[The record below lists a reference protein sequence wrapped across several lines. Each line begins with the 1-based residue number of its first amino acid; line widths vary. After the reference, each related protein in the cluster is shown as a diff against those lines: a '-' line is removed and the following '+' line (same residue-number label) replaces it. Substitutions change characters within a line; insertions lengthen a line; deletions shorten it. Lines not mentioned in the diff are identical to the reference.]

1 MNNAYAIYD
10 NQLSAWIPKIK
21 NIYEDDYQFLY
32 EYPINYSNINR
43 RLRKIICNN
52 DVCHAI
58 TENGLVFSWGND
70 SYHRGTLGLG
80 DNIYQVNTPVLNKYL
95 SNVRIFDISLSEEH
109 CAAIDFNNNLY
120 TWGYG
125 EHGELGYYNEN
136 QIKVCEP
143 LKVNICKNSF
153 LVNKIKCGK
162 YFTAGITHKG
172 IPFLFGNKVSKREN
186 INDDSIIF
194 FSFNYKF
201 KLIAKDIYC
210 GEDYLIILL
219 EKERLLIYSF
229 NDGLFEIKLNNNNN
243 NINYFI
249 SKVSIVDKNFY
260 VLDER
265 NKHLFEFI
273 HYPKNISKPF
283 NIYDFYQNEYEV
295 NPEIRL
301 SIIEMPFFVK
311 FLFFWIECSEN
322 QKKEFNSQTS
332 KMFHKLNEINFH
344 YNCNK
349 GPNINEY
356 ILFGNNRQ
364 KIELEK
370 VQFENLYS
378 KKDSNIFFKGEC
390 IISRSNKNNNFNTIN
405 INININNIDSSF
417 SSLNIP
423 ISKNYGNRNDIK
435 DNNKSKLD
443 LDIPVQS
450 INNRTDQNINNI
462 ENRKTKKHNYKY
474 GNGLNRIKYSISHD
488 KKRTKINN
496 SEYIDEE
503 KEDNYSF
510 GNLKINNKKIINT
523 KNIITIDN
531 NETTNNMLVIQN
543 NKKENNSFLI
553 KNDTNLNTNDD
564 KQIEE
569 KNDKNNYNHIPIR
582 NSKNRSC
589 SQIKEDKKLI
599 HHNTSSI
606 TININNSKKEENEFD
621 NILKDID
628 NRRLMLNQPIR
639 IEKNI
644 INTKKVL
651 SHIGKTKSKT
661 EMLIKE
667 LQETFFGKENNSKY
681 SNYYSN
687 YKKMNNK
694 DEQKEEEID
703 NDDNKAVNEK
713 EIIKKENEERMKER
727 IKKEEMKLRI
737 EREERERERLRIE
750 LEMKEKE
757 RIEKE
762 RKEKEKERI
771 EKEKKEKE
779 KEELEKIKKLK
790 KEREER
796 EKKEKEERE
805 RIERER
811 EIKEKEKREME
822 EKIRKEKEKREKE
835 RRDKEEQERKER
847 ERREKE
853 RKEKEDQERRERER
867 IQKEKK
873 EREEKERKEKE
884 EEERRDRERR
894 ERERKEKEEQERR
907 ERERI
912 QKEIKE
918 REEKERKEREEKE
931 RKEREKKEREE
942 REERER
948 INKMRLEKE
957 KLEKEIIEIRE
968 RKEKERL
975 IKEKFEKE
983 QKEKEELIK
992 KQKILEEEEKKRKE
1006 ELLEKDLRIKLE
1018 NEYKQKYEKEKKRNE
1033 EEQRK
1038 EKEKLERIEKE
1049 KNEKLLK
1056 EKNKTLEKI
1065 KELEKKEKILMEL
1078 EKEKKIKEEQ
1088 RKNLLITSEI
1098 NNFIEG
1104 KNKNVNK
1111 DKNNN
1116 YKFLPEKLRTEN
1128 ESEFLM
1134 KGIDKKNYNYT
1145 ISGNQQ
1151 INIENHQANKNINK
1165 NNLIDNININNNNE
1179 LNFHI
1184 EDIVST
1190 RDIIFDNNNTSDK
1203 IDSLGEENKN
1213 FLNDLPLKL
1222 NQNKSE
1228 NNHLKKV
1235 NNEKNF
1241 ELKIAKNNIINNN
1254 NKDENENALKFS
1266 IEDNNKINLY
1276 KSKDKEKEDSLELT
1290 NISNKENIKEKE
1302 NNNISDEDNDN
1313 EAPETVLELEEKQK
1327 KLNFNWK
1334 EKRKNRIRE
1343 IIEEKQEFEMIQ
1355 SIEDTLQNKD
1365 NKADFNLQLPLPYNN
1380 DSEQP
1385 IITPVSEIS
1394 TNNMRHISTYDQNI
1408 ISSIRK
1414 FEPKELEDIT
1424 GSLRIFSNRSEN
1436 TNLLSAINIKSNNDK
1451 NMSQNDNNNLNII
1464 SNKNNGTNKNLVEQ
1478 TSLKN
1483 DNLLSDSYKE
1493 SNPNEPIFKDQKMK
1507 IDDLEQSKN
1516 KFLNEEKNVGKDN
1529 NFYQNLDINI
1539 LKEEIKNIKSDKV
1552 IRLKN
1557 EEELN
1562 YILFELK
1569 KLSENQ
1575 NKNQNINDSIYLILD
1590 NKDNN
1595 PNNNLKN
1602 SQIIKVKNNQITT
1615 FESNLLDN
1623 DANFKKKLNF
1633 NYNNNDVV
1641 NNLRVQ
1647 NDFNNNFILKKNSN
1661 NLDILPN
1668 NNNNINNFKYIKDI
1682 KNSKEI
1688 IDNNNIQIQNHKTL
1702 EEKSD
1707 FSDNKVLNENNY
1719 ERHTYVGNNNINIFK
1734 NNESPFNQFER
1745 HTNMIKGLQIKNMH
1759 TKNRSYG
1766 KDTHKKHKKKTGI
1779 IEQIKKEQSEKKN
1792 NGMFSTFNKRNR
1804 NIIIPNTGTPSSNI
1818 KKISKNSVAK
1828 IDYYNNLYKYDSS
1841 SIPNNINPG
1850 DNLNINMHHNKS
1862 KSVGINNI
1870 NKCLSCSPKKQ
1881 RDDFLKYKLNPQEK
1895 NEFYINK
1902 NNRNYILYNKDNNL
1916 NYDEEEFKKE
1926 YSNINY
1932 NINSKEENEN
1942 NSLILLRQKYLEFL
1956 IKIYGNNNIP
1966 QNKENEEMDNIFLKG
1981 LVRNEVPIENMNLNM
1996 NSLKCSNDMKNFISE
2011 SLENFKLEQLKE
2023 KLSKVNDYKTLNFN
2037 YNIEKNNDN
2046 KNSNLNGLIQLD
2058 YEDEIKDKSNI
2069 LEPIELD
2076 KSNFNLNFRK
2086 SFIESLSGI
2095 RNDNIFYRSENISK
2109 K

>member
-1 MNNAYAIYD
+1 M
-10 NQLSAWIPKIK
+10 
-21 NIYEDDYQFLY
+21 
-32 EYPINYSNINR
+32 
-43 RLRKIICNN
+43 
-52 DVCHAI
+52 
-58 TENGLVFSWGND
+58 
-70 SYHRGTLGLG
+70 
-80 DNIYQVNTPVLNKYL
+80 NTPVLNKYL
-95 SNVRIFDISLSEEH
+95 SKVRIFDISLSEEH

-125 EHGELGYYNEN
+125 DHGELGYYNEN

-143 LKVNICKNSF
+143 LKVNIFKNAF

-162 YFTAGITHKG
+162 YYTAGITSKG

-186 INDDSIIF
+186 INVDSIIF

-201 KLIAKDIYC
+201 KLMAKDIYC
-210 GEDYLIILL
+210 GEDYIIILL
-219 EKERLLIYSF
+219 EKEQLLIYSF
-229 NDGLFEIKLNNNNN
+229 NDGLFEIKLNNNNE

-249 SKVSIVDKNFY
+249 SKINIVDKNFY

-273 HYPKNISKPF
+273 HYQKNNSKPF

-295 NPEIRL
+295 NPDIKL

-322 QKKEFNSQTS
+322 QKKEFNSQNS
-332 KMFHKLNEINFH
+332 KMFHKINEINFH

-364 KIELEK
+364 KIELIK
-370 VQFENLYS
+370 VHFENLFN
-378 KKDSNIFFKGEC
+378 KKDNNIIFKGEY
-390 IISRSNKNNNFNTIN
+390 IIPQSNKNNNFNTIN
-405 INININNIDSSF
+405 INININNNDSSF

-443 LDIPVQS
+443 LDIPIQS

-462 ENRKTKKHNYKY
+462 GKRKTIMHNNKY
-474 GNGLNRIKYSISHD
+474 VNELNRIKYSISHD

-503 KEDNYSF
+503 KEDNYSYS
-510 GNLKINNKKIINT
+510 NLKLPNKKIINT
-523 KNIITIDN
+523 KNIITIEN
-531 NETTNNMLVIQN
+531 NETINNMLIVQNN
-543 NKKENNSFLI
+543 NKKGNNSFLL
-553 KNDTNLNTNDD
+553 KNGTKINTNDD

-569 KNDKNNYNHIPIR
+569 KNDKNNYNHIQIR

-589 SQIKEDKKLI
+589 SQIKEDRKHI
-599 HHNTSSI
+599 YHNTSSI
-606 TININNSKKEENEFD
+606 TINVNNSKKEENEFD

-628 NRRLMLNQPIR
+628 NRKLMLNQPAR

-667 LQETFFGKENNSKY
+667 LQETFFGKENNNKY

-687 YKKMNNK
+687 YKKINNN

-703 NDDNKAVNEK
+703 DDNQEIIEK
-713 EIIKKENEERMKER
+713 EIIKKEKEKEKEEKVKER
-727 IKKEEMKLRI
+727 IKKEEMKLRM
-737 EREERERERLRIE
+737 EREERERKERLRIE

-762 RKEKEKERI
+762 RKEKEKE
-771 EKEKKEKE
+771 
-779 KEELEKIKKLK
+779 ELEKKNKLK

-811 EIKEKEKREME
+811 EIKEIQKREME
-822 EKIRKEKEKREKE
+822 EKLRKEKEKREKE
-835 RRDKEEQERKER
+835 RRDKEEQERRER

-853 RKEKEDQERRERER
+853 RKDKEEKERR
-867 IQKEKK
+867 
-873 EREEKERKEKE
+873 EREEKERKE
-884 EEERRDRERR
+884 RERR
-894 ERERKEKEEQERR
+894 EREIKEKEEQERR

-918 REEKERKEREEKE
+918 REEKERKEK
-931 RKEREKKEREE
+931 EKKE

-975 IKEKFEKE
+975 IKEKYEKD

-992 KQKILEEEEKKRKE
+992 KQKILEEEEKRRKE
-1006 ELLEKDLRIKLE
+1006 ELLEKDIRKKLE

-1033 EEQRK
+1033 EEQKK

-1104 KNKNVNK
+1104 KNKNLNK

-1165 NNLIDNININNNNE
+1165 NNLLDNRNINNNNE

-1190 RDIIFDNNNTSDK
+1190 RDIIFDNNNNTSDK

-1222 NQNKSE
+1222 NKNKNE

-1241 ELKIAKNNIINNN
+1241 ELNISNNNIINNN

-1276 KSKDKEKEDSLELT
+1276 KSRDKEKEDSFELT
-1290 NISNKENIKEKE
+1290 NVSNKENIKEKE

-1327 KLNFNWK
+1327 KMNFNWK

-1355 SIEDTLQNKD
+1355 SIEDPLKNKD
-1365 NKADFNLQLPLPYNN
+1365 NKTDFNLQLPLPYNN

-1436 TNLLSAINIKSNNDK
+1436 TNLLSAINNKNNNDK
-1451 NMSQNDNNNLNII
+1451 SISQSDNNNLNII
-1464 SNKNNGTNKNLVEQ
+1464 SNKNIGINKNLEGQ

-1483 DNLLSDSYKE
+1483 DNLLNDSYKE
-1493 SNPNEPIFKDQKMK
+1493 SNPNETIFKDQKMK

-1516 KFLNEEKNVGKDN
+1516 KFLNDEKNVGKDDI
-1529 NFYQNLDINI
+1529 FYNNLDNFKYNDNI

-1575 NKNQNINDSIYLILD
+1575 NQNINESIYLILD
-1590 NKDNN
+1590 NKEHNSN
-1595 PNNNLKN
+1595 SNLKK
-1602 SQIIKVKNNQITT
+1602 SKIIKVKNNQVTT
-1615 FESNLLDN
+1615 FESNQLDN
-1623 DANFKKKLNF
+1623 KVNFKKELNF
-1633 NYNNNDVV
+1633 NYNNNNII
-1641 NNLRVQ
+1641 NNLRIE
-1647 NDFNNNFILKKNSN
+1647 NDFNNNFILKNNSN

-1668 NNNNINNFKYIKDI
+1668 NHNNINEFKYIKDI
-1682 KNSKEI
+1682 KNNKEI
-1688 IDNNNIQIQNHKTL
+1688 MDNNNMQIQNHKTL

-1707 FSDNKVLNENNY
+1707 FSDNKILNENNY
-1719 ERHTYVGNNNINIFK
+1719 ERHTYVGNNNINIFR

-1745 HTNMIKGLQIKNMH
+1745 HTNMIRGLQIKNMH

-1792 NGMFSTFNKRNR
+1792 NGMFSTFNKRNK

-1818 KKISKNSVAK
+1818 KKISKNSIAK
-1828 IDYYNNLYKYDSS
+1828 IEYYNNLYKYNSS

-1850 DNLNINMHHNKS
+1850 DNLNMNNHHNKS
-1862 KSVGINNI
+1862 KSVSINNI

-1881 RDDFLKYKLNPQEK
+1881 HDDFLKYKINPQEK
-1895 NEFYINK
+1895 NEFYIN
-1902 NNRNYILYNKDNNL
+1902 NNNKNYILYNKDNNL
-1916 NYDEEEFKKE
+1916 NYEEEEYKKD
-1926 YSNINY
+1926 YPNINY
-1932 NINSKEENEN
+1932 KINSKEENEN
-1942 NSLILLRQKYLEFL
+1942 NSLLLLRQKYLEFL
-1956 IKIYGNNNIP
+1956 IKIYGNKNIP

-1981 LVRNEVPIENMNLNM
+1981 LVRNEVPIENYNLNL
-1996 NSLKCSNDMKNFISE
+1996 NLLKCSNDMKNFISE
-2011 SLENFKLEQLKE
+2011 SLENFKLQQLKE
-2023 KLSKVNDYKTLNFN
+2023 KLSKVNDYKTLNLN

-2046 KNSNLNGLIQLD
+2046 KNNNLNGLIQLD

-2069 LEPIELD
+2069 LEPLELD

-2095 RNDNIFYRSENISK
+2095 RNDNIFYRSEIIAK

>member
-1 MNNAYAIYD
+1 M
-10 NQLSAWIPKIK
+10 K

-80 DNIYQVNTPVLNKYL
+80 NNIYQVNTPVLNKYL
-95 SNVRIFDISLSEEH
+95 SKVRIFDISLSEEH

-143 LKVNICKNSF
+143 LKVNIFKNSF

-162 YFTAGITHKG
+162 YYTAGITNKG

-186 INDDSIIF
+186 INVDSIIF

-219 EKERLLIYSF
+219 EKEQLLIYSF
-229 NDGLFEIKLNNNNN
+229 NDGLFEIRLNNSNNN
-243 NINYFI
+243 LNYFI
-249 SKVSIVDKNFY
+249 SKVSIVEKNFY

-273 HYPKNISKPF
+273 HFSKSISKPF
-283 NIYDFYQNEYEV
+283 NIFDFYQNEYEV
-295 NPEIRL
+295 NPEVKL

-322 QKKEFNSQTS
+322 QKKEFNSQNS

-364 KIELEK
+364 KIELIK
-370 VQFENLYS
+370 VQFENLYN
-378 KKDSNIFFKGEC
+378 KKDNNIVFKGEC
-390 IISRSNKNNNFNTIN
+390 ILSQRNKNNNFNTIN
-405 INININNIDSSF
+405 INININNIDSSTT
-417 SSLNIP
+417 SLNIP

-435 DNNKSKLD
+435 DNHKSKLD
-443 LDIPVQS
+443 LDIPIQS
-450 INNRTDQNINNI
+450 INNRTDQNINDI
-462 ENRKTKKHNYKY
+462 ENRKAKKHNYKY

-496 SEYIDEE
+496 SEYMDEE
-503 KEDNYSF
+503 KEDNYSY
-510 GNLKINNKKIINT
+510 GNLKIPNKKSINT

-531 NETTNNMLVIQN
+531 NEAINNMIIIQN

-553 KNDTNLNTNDD
+553 KNGTNINGNDD

-569 KNDKNNYNHIPIR
+569 KNDKNSYNHIPIR
-582 NSKNRSC
+582 NSKNRSY
-589 SQIKEDKKLI
+589 SQIKEDKK
-599 HHNTSSI
+599 HMYHNTSSV

-628 NRRLMLNQPIR
+628 NRKLMLNQPVR

-694 DEQKEEEID
+694 DDKKEEEID
-703 NDDNKAVNEK
+703 NENKEANEK
-713 EIIKKENEERMKER
+713 EIIKKEKEEKMEER
-727 IKKEEMKLRI
+727 IQKEEMKLRM
-737 EREERERERLRIE
+737 EREERERKERLRIE
-750 LEMKEKE
+750 LEIKEKE
-757 RIEKE
+757 RIEKK
-762 RKEKEKERI
+762 R
-771 EKEKKEKE
+771 KE
-779 KEELEKIKKLK
+779 KEELEIKNKLK

-805 RIERER
+805 RIERQRER
-811 EIKEKEKREME
+811 EIKEKLKREME
-822 EKIRKEKEKREKE
+822 EKIIKEK
-835 RRDKEEQERKER
+835 

-853 RKEKEDQERRERER
+853 RKEKEEKERMERERRE
-867 IQKEKK
+867 KEKK
-873 EREEKERKEKE
+873 EREEREEKERREKE
-884 EEERRDRERR
+884 NQERRDRERR

-907 ERERI
+907 DKERRERERKEKEEQERREKEKI
-912 QKEIKE
+912 QKQI
-918 REEKERKEREEKE
+918 KEREEKE

-942 REERER
+942 KEERER

-983 QKEKEELIK
+983 QKEREELIK
-992 KQKILEEEEKKRKE
+992 KQKMLEEDEKKRKE
-1006 ELLEKDLRIKLE
+1006 ELLEKDLRKKLE

-1049 KNEKLLK
+1049 KNEKFLK

-1088 RKNLLITSEI
+1088 RKNLLITTEI

-1104 KNKNVNK
+1104 KNKNINK

-1128 ESEFLM
+1128 ENEFLM

-1151 INIENHQANKNINK
+1151 INIENHKTNKNINK
-1165 NNLIDNININNNNE
+1165 NNFLDNININTNNE

-1190 RDIIFDNNNTSDK
+1190 RDIIFDNNNNTSEK

-1222 NQNKSE
+1222 TKNKAE
-1228 NNHLKKV
+1228 NIV
-1235 NNEKNF
+1235 
-1241 ELKIAKNNIINNN
+1241 KNNIINNN

-1276 KSKDKEKEDSLELT
+1276 KSKDKEKEDSFELI

-1302 NNNISDEDNDN
+1302 NNAISDEDNDNDN
-1313 EAPETVLELEEKQK
+1313 EAPETVLELDEKQK
-1327 KLNFNWK
+1327 KINFNWK

-1355 SIEDTLQNKD
+1355 SIEDTVQNKD
-1365 NKADFNLQLPLPYNN
+1365 NKIDFNLQLPLPYNN

-1394 TNNMRHISTYDQNI
+1394 TNNMRHISAYDQNI

-1436 TNLLSAINIKSNNDK
+1436 TNILSAINNKNNNDK
-1451 NMSQNDNNNLNII
+1451 SVSQSDNNNMNII
-1464 SNKNNGTNKNLVEQ
+1464 SNKNIGSNKNLGGQ

-1483 DNLLSDSYKE
+1483 DNLLNDSYKE
-1493 SNPNEPIFKDQKMK
+1493 SNPNETIFKDQKMK

-1516 KFLNEEKNVGKDN
+1516 KFLNDEKNVGKDN
-1529 NFYQNLDINI
+1529 NCNKNLDII
-1539 LKEEIKNIKSDKV
+1539 LKEEFKNIKSDKV

-1569 KLSENQ
+1569 KLSQNQ
-1575 NKNQNINDSIYLILD
+1575 SENQNINDSIYLILD
-1590 NKDNN
+1590 NKDHNS
-1595 PNNNLKN
+1595 NNNLKK

-1623 DANFKKKLNF
+1623 NVNFKKELDF
-1633 NYNNNDVV
+1633 NYNNNFI
-1641 NNLRVQ
+1641 NNLRIQ
-1647 NDFNNNFILKKNSN
+1647 NDFNNNFILQKNSN
-1661 NLDILPN
+1661 NLDIMPN
-1668 NNNNINNFKYIKDI
+1668 NHNNINIFKYIKDI
-1682 KNSKEI
+1682 KNNKEI
-1688 IDNNNIQIQNHKTL
+1688 RDNNNIQIQNHKTL

-1707 FSDNKVLNENNY
+1707 FSDNKILNENNY

-1745 HTNMIKGLQIKNMH
+1745 HTNMIRGIQIKNMH

-1792 NGMFSTFNKRNR
+1792 NGMFSTFNKRNK

-1818 KKISKNSVAK
+1818 KKISKNSIAK

-1850 DNLNINMHHNKS
+1850 DNMNINIHHNKS

-1895 NEFYINK
+1895 NDFYIN
-1902 NNRNYILYNKDNNL
+1902 NNNKKYILYNKDNNL
-1916 NYDEEEFKKE
+1916 NYDEEEYKKD

-1932 NINSKEENEN
+1932 NINSKEDNEN

-1981 LVRNEVPIENMNLNM
+1981 LVRNEVPIENINLNL
-1996 NSLKCSNDMKNFISE
+1996 NLLKCSNDMKNFISE
-2011 SLENFKLEQLKE
+2011 SLENFKLQQLKE
-2023 KLSKVNDYKTLNFN
+2023 KLSKVNDYKTINLN

-2046 KNSNLNGLIQLD
+2046 KSNNLNGLIQLD

-2095 RNDNIFYRSENISK
+2095 RSDNVFYRSEIIAK

>member
-1 MNNAYAIYD
+1 M
-10 NQLSAWIPKIK
+10 
-21 NIYEDDYQFLY
+21 
-32 EYPINYSNINR
+32 
-43 RLRKIICNN
+43 
-52 DVCHAI
+52 
-58 TENGLVFSWGND
+58 
-70 SYHRGTLGLG
+70 
-80 DNIYQVNTPVLNKYL
+80 
-95 SNVRIFDISLSEEH
+95 
-109 CAAIDFNNNLY
+109 
-120 TWGYG
+120 
-125 EHGELGYYNEN
+125 
-136 QIKVCEP
+136 
-143 LKVNICKNSF
+143 
-153 LVNKIKCGK
+153 
-162 YFTAGITHKG
+162 
-172 IPFLFGNKVSKREN
+172 
-186 INDDSIIF
+186 
-194 FSFNYKF
+194 
-201 KLIAKDIYC
+201 
-210 GEDYLIILL
+210 
-219 EKERLLIYSF
+219 
-229 NDGLFEIKLNNNNN
+229 
-243 NINYFI
+243 
-249 SKVSIVDKNFY
+249 IV
-260 VLDER
+260 
-265 NKHLFEFI
+265 
-273 HYPKNISKPF
+273 
-283 NIYDFYQNEYEV
+283 
-295 NPEIRL
+295 
-301 SIIEMPFFVK
+301 
-311 FLFFWIECSEN
+311 W
-322 QKKEFNSQTS
+322 
-332 KMFHKLNEINFH
+332 
-344 YNCNK
+344 
-349 GPNINEY
+349 
-356 ILFGNNRQ
+356 
-364 KIELEK
+364 
-370 VQFENLYS
+370 
-378 KKDSNIFFKGEC
+378 
-390 IISRSNKNNNFNTIN
+390 
-405 INININNIDSSF
+405 
-417 SSLNIP
+417 
-423 ISKNYGNRNDIK
+423 
-435 DNNKSKLD
+435 
-443 LDIPVQS
+443 
-450 INNRTDQNINNI
+450 
-462 ENRKTKKHNYKY
+462 
-474 GNGLNRIKYSISHD
+474 
-488 KKRTKINN
+488 
-496 SEYIDEE
+496 
-503 KEDNYSF
+503 
-510 GNLKINNKKIINT
+510 
-523 KNIITIDN
+523 
-531 NETTNNMLVIQN
+531 
-543 NKKENNSFLI
+543 
-553 KNDTNLNTNDD
+553 
-564 KQIEE
+564 
-569 KNDKNNYNHIPIR
+569 
-582 NSKNRSC
+582 
-589 SQIKEDKKLI
+589 
-599 HHNTSSI
+599 
-606 TININNSKKEENEFD
+606 
-621 NILKDID
+621 
-628 NRRLMLNQPIR
+628 
-639 IEKNI
+639 
-644 INTKKVL
+644 
-651 SHIGKTKSKT
+651 
-661 EMLIKE
+661 
-667 LQETFFGKENNSKY
+667 
-681 SNYYSN
+681 
-687 YKKMNNK
+687 
-694 DEQKEEEID
+694 
-703 NDDNKAVNEK
+703 
-713 EIIKKENEERMKER
+713 
-727 IKKEEMKLRI
+727 
-737 EREERERERLRIE
+737 
-750 LEMKEKE
+750 
-757 RIEKE
+757 
-762 RKEKEKERI
+762 
-771 EKEKKEKE
+771 
-779 KEELEKIKKLK
+779 
-790 KEREER
+790 
-796 EKKEKEERE
+796 
-805 RIERER
+805 
-811 EIKEKEKREME
+811 
-822 EKIRKEKEKREKE
+822 
-835 RRDKEEQERKER
+835 
-847 ERREKE
+847 
-853 RKEKEDQERRERER
+853 
-867 IQKEKK
+867 
-873 EREEKERKEKE
+873 
-884 EEERRDRERR
+884 
-894 ERERKEKEEQERR
+894 
-907 ERERI
+907 
-912 QKEIKE
+912 
-918 REEKERKEREEKE
+918 
-931 RKEREKKEREE
+931 
-942 REERER
+942 
-948 INKMRLEKE
+948 
-957 KLEKEIIEIRE
+957 
-968 RKEKERL
+968 
-975 IKEKFEKE
+975 
-983 QKEKEELIK
+983 
-992 KQKILEEEEKKRKE
+992 
-1006 ELLEKDLRIKLE
+1006 
-1018 NEYKQKYEKEKKRNE
+1018 
-1033 EEQRK
+1033 
-1038 EKEKLERIEKE
+1038 
-1049 KNEKLLK
+1049 
-1056 EKNKTLEKI
+1056 
-1065 KELEKKEKILMEL
+1065 
-1078 EKEKKIKEEQ
+1078 EKKIKI
-1088 RKNLLITSEI
+1088 L
-1098 NNFIEG
+1098 
-1104 KNKNVNK
+1104 
-1111 DKNNN
+1111 
-1116 YKFLPEKLRTEN
+1116 
-1128 ESEFLM
+1128 
-1134 KGIDKKNYNYT
+1134 
-1145 ISGNQQ
+1145 
-1151 INIENHQANKNINK
+1151 
-1165 NNLIDNININNNNE
+1165 
-1179 LNFHI
+1179 
-1184 EDIVST
+1184 
-1190 RDIIFDNNNTSDK
+1190 
-1203 IDSLGEENKN
+1203 ENKN

-1529 NFYQNLDINI
+1529 NFYKNLDINI

-1682 KNSKEI
+1682 KNNKEI

-1818 KKISKNSVAK
+1818 KKISKNAVAK

>member
-1 MNNAYAIYD
+1 M
-10 NQLSAWIPKIK
+10 
-21 NIYEDDYQFLY
+21 
-32 EYPINYSNINR
+32 
-43 RLRKIICNN
+43 
-52 DVCHAI
+52 
-58 TENGLVFSWGND
+58 
-70 SYHRGTLGLG
+70 
-80 DNIYQVNTPVLNKYL
+80 NTPVLNKYL
-95 SNVRIFDISLSEEH
+95 SKVRIFDISLSEEH

-143 LKVNICKNSF
+143 LKVNIYKNSF

-162 YFTAGITHKG
+162 YYTAGITNKG
-172 IPFLFGNKVSKREN
+172 IPFLFGNKVSKREY
-186 INDDSIIF
+186 INNNSIIF

-219 EKERLLIYSF
+219 EKEQLLIYSF
-229 NDGLFEIKLNNNNN
+229 NDGLFEIKLNNSNN
-243 NINYFI
+243 NINYLI
-249 SKVSIVDKNFY
+249 SKVGIVDKNFY

-295 NPEIRL
+295 NPDIRL

-322 QKKEFNSQTS
+322 QKKEFNSQNS

-349 GPNINEY
+349 GPKINEY

-364 KIELEK
+364 KIELIK
-370 VQFENLYS
+370 VQFDNLYNQ
-378 KKDSNIFFKGEC
+378 KDNNIVFKGEY
-390 IISRSNKNNNFNTIN
+390 IISHSNKNNNFNTIN

-417 SSLNIP
+417 PSLNIP

-435 DNNKSKLD
+435 DRNKSKLD

-462 ENRKTKKHNYKY
+462 ENRRTKHNYKY

-496 SEYIDEE
+496 SEYVDEE
-503 KEDNYSF
+503 KEDNYSY
-510 GNLKINNKKIINT
+510 GNLKIQNKKIINT

-531 NETTNNMLVIQN
+531 NETTNNMLIIQN
-543 NKKENNSFLI
+543 NKKENNSFLL

-589 SQIKEDKKLI
+589 SQIKEDKKQI

-628 NRRLMLNQPIR
+628 NRRLMLNQPAR

-694 DEQKEEEID
+694 DEQKEEEMD
-703 NDDNKAVNEK
+703 DDDNKAVNEK
-713 EIIKKENEERMKER
+713 EIIKKEKEEKMEER
-727 IKKEEMKLRI
+727 IKKEEMKLRM
-737 EREERERERLRIE
+737 EREERERKERLRIE
-750 LEMKEKE
+750 LEIKEKE

-762 RKEKEKERI
+762 RR
-771 EKEKKEKE
+771 E
-779 KEELEKIKKLK
+779 KEEEKEEFEKINKLK

-811 EIKEKEKREME
+811 EIKQKQKREME
-822 EKIRKEKEKREKE
+822 EKIRKEKERRE
-835 RRDKEEQERKER
+835 KEEQERKER
-847 ERREKE
+847 ERKEKE
-853 RKEKEDQERRERER
+853 RKEKEDQERKERER
-867 IQKEKK
+867 IMKERK
-873 EREEKERKEKE
+873 EREEKERREKEEHERRERERKERERREKEEKERKERERREREIKEKE
-884 EEERRDRERR
+884 EQERREREKR

-907 ERERI
+907 DRERI

-918 REEKERKEREEKE
+918 REEKERKERE
-931 RKEREKKEREE
+931 KKEREE
-942 REERER
+942 RER
-948 INKMRLEKE
+948 IIKMRLEKE

-975 IKEKFEKE
+975 IKERFEKE

-1006 ELLEKDLRIKLE
+1006 ELLEKDLRKKLE
-1018 NEYKQKYEKEKKRNE
+1018 NEYKQKYEIEKKRNE
-1033 EEQRK
+1033 EEQRR
-1038 EKEKLERIEKE
+1038 EKEKLEKIEKE

-1088 RKNLLITSEI
+1088 RKNLLITTEI

-1104 KNKNVNK
+1104 KNKNINK

-1151 INIENHQANKNINK
+1151 INIENHQTNKNINK
-1165 NNLIDNININNNNE
+1165 NNLVDNMNINSNNE

-1190 RDIIFDNNNTSDK
+1190 RDIIFDNNNNTSEK

-1222 NQNKSE
+1222 NQNNNK
-1228 NNHLKKV
+1228 NNHLKKG

-1241 ELKIAKNNIINNN
+1241 ELNIIKNNIINNN
-1254 NKDENENALKFS
+1254 SKDENENALKFT
-1266 IEDNNKINLY
+1266 IEDNNKVNLY

-1290 NISNKENIKEKE
+1290 NLSNKENIKEKE
-1302 NNNISDEDNDN
+1302 NNNLSDEDNDN

-1355 SIEDTLQNKD
+1355 SIEDPLQNKN
-1365 NKADFNLQLPLPYNN
+1365 NKNDFNLQLPLPYNN

-1436 TNLLSAINIKSNNDK
+1436 TNILSAITNKNNNDK
-1451 NMSQNDNNNLNII
+1451 SASQSDNNNLNII
-1464 SNKNNGTNKNLVEQ
+1464 SNKNIGTNKNLAEQ

-1483 DNLLSDSYKE
+1483 DNLLNYSYKE
-1493 SNPNEPIFKDQKMK
+1493 SNSNETIFKDQKMK

-1516 KFLNEEKNVGKDN
+1516 KFLNDEKNVIKDN
-1529 NFYQNLDINI
+1529 NYSKNLDINI
-1539 LKEEIKNIKSDKV
+1539 LKEEIKNLKSDKV

-1575 NKNQNINDSIYLILD
+1575 NENQNANDSIYLILD
-1590 NKDNN
+1590 NKENN

-1615 FESNLLDN
+1615 FESSLLDN
-1623 DANFKKKLNF
+1623 DTNFKKELNF
-1633 NYNNNDVV
+1633 NYNNNDII
-1641 NNLRVQ
+1641 NNLRIQ
-1647 NDFNNNFILKKNSN
+1647 NDFNNNFILKNTSN
-1661 NLDILPN
+1661 NLKILPN
-1668 NNNNINNFKYIKDI
+1668 NLNNINNFKYIKDI
-1682 KNSKEI
+1682 KNDKEI
-1688 IDNNNIQIQNHKTL
+1688 MDNNNIHIQNHKTL

-1707 FSDNKVLNENNY
+1707 FSDNKILNENNY
-1719 ERHTYVGNNNINIFK
+1719 ERHTYVGNNNINIFR

-1745 HTNMIKGLQIKNMH
+1745 HTNMIRGLQIKNMH

-1792 NGMFSTFNKRNR
+1792 NGMFSTFNKRNK

-1818 KKISKNSVAK
+1818 KKISKNSIAK
-1828 IDYYNNLYKYDSS
+1828 IEYYNNLYKYNSS

-1850 DNLNINMHHNKS
+1850 DNLNMNNHHNKS

-1881 RDDFLKYKLNPQEK
+1881 HDDFLKYKINPQEK
-1895 NEFYINK
+1895 NEFYIN
-1902 NNRNYILYNKDNNL
+1902 NNNKNYILYNKDNNL
-1916 NYDEEEFKKE
+1916 NYEEEEYKKD
-1926 YSNINY
+1926 YPNINY
-1932 NINSKEENEN
+1932 KINSKEENEN
-1942 NSLILLRQKYLEFL
+1942 NSLLLLRQKYLEFL
-1956 IKIYGNNNIP
+1956 IKIYGNKNIP

-1981 LVRNEVPIENMNLNM
+1981 LVRNEVPIENYNLNL
-1996 NSLKCSNDMKNFISE
+1996 NLLKCSNDMKNFISE
-2011 SLENFKLEQLKE
+2011 SLENFKLQQLKE
-2023 KLSKVNDYKTLNFN
+2023 KLSKVNDYKTLNLN

-2046 KNSNLNGLIQLD
+2046 KNNNLNGLIQLD

-2069 LEPIELD
+2069 LEPLELD

-2095 RNDNIFYRSENISK
+2095 RNDNIFYRSEIIAK

>member
-1 MNNAYAIYD
+1 M
-10 NQLSAWIPKIK
+10 
-21 NIYEDDYQFLY
+21 
-32 EYPINYSNINR
+32 
-43 RLRKIICNN
+43 
-52 DVCHAI
+52 
-58 TENGLVFSWGND
+58 
-70 SYHRGTLGLG
+70 
-80 DNIYQVNTPVLNKYL
+80 NTPVLNKYL
-95 SNVRIFDISLSEEH
+95 SKVRIFDISLSEEH

-143 LKVNICKNSF
+143 LKVNIYKNSF

-162 YFTAGITHKG
+162 YYTAGITNKG
-172 IPFLFGNKVSKREN
+172 IPFLFGNKVSKREY
-186 INDDSIIF
+186 INNNSIIF

-219 EKERLLIYSF
+219 EKEQLLIYSF
-229 NDGLFEIKLNNNNN
+229 NDGLFEIKLNNSNN
-243 NINYFI
+243 NINYLI
-249 SKVSIVDKNFY
+249 SKVGIVDKNFY

-295 NPEIRL
+295 NPDIRL

-322 QKKEFNSQTS
+322 QKKEFNSQNS

-349 GPNINEY
+349 GPKINEY

-364 KIELEK
+364 KIELIK
-370 VQFENLYS
+370 VQFDNLYNQ
-378 KKDSNIFFKGEC
+378 KDNNIVFKGEY
-390 IISRSNKNNNFNTIN
+390 IKSHSNKNNNFNTIN

-417 SSLNIP
+417 PSLNIP

-435 DNNKSKLD
+435 DRNKSKLD

-462 ENRKTKKHNYKY
+462 ENRRTKHNYKY

-496 SEYIDEE
+496 SEYVDEE
-503 KEDNYSF
+503 KEDNYSY
-510 GNLKINNKKIINT
+510 GNLKIQNKKIINT

-531 NETTNNMLVIQN
+531 NETTNNMLIIQN
-543 NKKENNSFLI
+543 NKKENNSFLL
-553 KNDTNLNTNDD
+553 KNDTNLNTNDN

-589 SQIKEDKKLI
+589 SQIKEDKKQI

-628 NRRLMLNQPIR
+628 NRRLMLNQPAR

-694 DEQKEEEID
+694 DEQKEEEMD
-703 NDDNKAVNEK
+703 DDDNKAVNEK
-713 EIIKKENEERMKER
+713 EIIKKEKEEKMEER
-727 IKKEEMKLRI
+727 IKKEEMKLRM
-737 EREERERERLRIE
+737 EREERERKERLRIE
-750 LEMKEKE
+750 LEIKEKE

-762 RKEKEKERI
+762 RR
-771 EKEKKEKE
+771 E
-779 KEELEKIKKLK
+779 KEEEKEEFEKINKLK

-811 EIKEKEKREME
+811 EIKQKQKREME
-822 EKIRKEKEKREKE
+822 EKIRKEKERRE
-835 RRDKEEQERKER
+835 KEEQERKER
-847 ERREKE
+847 ERKEKE
-853 RKEKEDQERRERER
+853 KKEKEDQERKERER
-867 IQKEKK
+867 IMKERK
-873 EREEKERKEKE
+873 EREEKERREKEEQERRERERKERERREKEEKERKERERREREIKEKE
-884 EEERRDRERR
+884 EQERREREKR

-907 ERERI
+907 DRERI
-912 QKEIKE
+912 QKEI
-918 REEKERKEREEKE
+918 KEREEKE

-948 INKMRLEKE
+948 IIKMRLEKE

-975 IKEKFEKE
+975 IKERFEKE

-1006 ELLEKDLRIKLE
+1006 ELLEKDLRKKLE
-1018 NEYKQKYEKEKKRNE
+1018 NEYKQKYEIEKKRNE
-1033 EEQRK
+1033 EEQRR
-1038 EKEKLERIEKE
+1038 EKEKLEKIEKE

-1088 RKNLLITSEI
+1088 RKNLLITTEI

-1104 KNKNVNK
+1104 KNKNINK

-1151 INIENHQANKNINK
+1151 INIENHQTNKNINK
-1165 NNLIDNININNNNE
+1165 NNLVDNMNINSNNE

-1190 RDIIFDNNNTSDK
+1190 RDIIFDNNNNTSEK

-1222 NQNKSE
+1222 NQNNNK
-1228 NNHLKKV
+1228 NNHLKKG

-1241 ELKIAKNNIINNN
+1241 ELNIIKNNIINNN
-1254 NKDENENALKFS
+1254 SKDENENALKFT
-1266 IEDNNKINLY
+1266 IEDNNKVNLY

-1290 NISNKENIKEKE
+1290 NLSNKENIKEKE
-1302 NNNISDEDNDN
+1302 NNNLSDEDNDN

-1355 SIEDTLQNKD
+1355 SIEDPLQNKN
-1365 NKADFNLQLPLPYNN
+1365 NKNDFNLQLPLPYNN

-1394 TNNMRHISTYDQNI
+1394 TNNMRHISAYDQNI

-1436 TNLLSAINIKSNNDK
+1436 TNILSAITNKNNNDK
-1451 NMSQNDNNNLNII
+1451 SASQSDNNNLNII
-1464 SNKNNGTNKNLVEQ
+1464 SNKNIGTNKNLAEQ

-1483 DNLLSDSYKE
+1483 DNLLNYSYKE
-1493 SNPNEPIFKDQKMK
+1493 SNSNETIFKDQKMK

-1516 KFLNEEKNVGKDN
+1516 KFLNDEKNVIKDN
-1529 NFYQNLDINI
+1529 NYSKNLDINI
-1539 LKEEIKNIKSDKV
+1539 LKEEIKNLKSDKV

-1575 NKNQNINDSIYLILD
+1575 NENQNANDSIYLILD
-1590 NKDNN
+1590 NKENN

-1615 FESNLLDN
+1615 FESSLLDN
-1623 DANFKKKLNF
+1623 DTNFKKELNF
-1633 NYNNNDVV
+1633 NYNNNDII
-1641 NNLRVQ
+1641 NNLRIQ
-1647 NDFNNNFILKKNSN
+1647 NDFNNNFILKNTSN
-1661 NLDILPN
+1661 NLEILPN
-1668 NNNNINNFKYIKDI
+1668 NLNNINNFKYIKDI
-1682 KNSKEI
+1682 KNNKEI
-1688 IDNNNIQIQNHKTL
+1688 MDNNNIHIQNHKTL

-1707 FSDNKVLNENNY
+1707 FSDNKILNENNY
-1719 ERHTYVGNNNINIFK
+1719 ERHTYVGNNKINIFK

-1745 HTNMIKGLQIKNMH
+1745 HTNMIRGLQIKNMH

-1792 NGMFSTFNKRNR
+1792 NGMFSTFNKRNK

-1818 KKISKNSVAK
+1818 KKISKNSITK

-1850 DNLNINMHHNKS
+1850 DNQNMNIHHNKS

-1881 RDDFLKYKLNPQEK
+1881 RDDFLKYKLNQQEK

-1902 NNRNYILYNKDNNL
+1902 NNKNFILYNKDNNL
-1916 NYDEEEFKKE
+1916 NYDEEEFKKD

-1932 NINSKEENEN
+1932 NINSQEENEN

-1981 LVRNEVPIENMNLNM
+1981 LVRNEVPIENMNLNL
-1996 NSLKCSNDMKNFISE
+1996 NLLKCSNDMKNFISE
-2011 SLENFKLEQLKE
+2011 SLENFKLQQLKE

-2037 YNIEKNNDN
+2037 YNIEKNNDT
-2046 KNSNLNGLIQLD
+2046 KNNNLNGLIQLD